1 MTESIA
7 DLEAAF
13 RNHGID
19 VVDVAQIQSADP
31 DRIELTYMTAYPGF
45 QINHPEM
52 GRALNTVIDLC
63 EADRVQPCR
72 LEATVVRSPE
82 DPMGTWH
89 AKREWF
95 QDLAEYKISEEAFS
109 TRVLNTITH
118 TTEESSDGSGEAN
131 DAPEG
136 QP

>member
-19 VVDVAQIQSADP
+19 VVDVAPIPQADP

-63 EADRVQPCR
+63 EDDRLEPCR
-72 LEATVVRSPE
+72 LAATVVRSPD

-89 AKREWF
+89 AEPEWF

-118 TTEESSDGSGEAN
+118 TAEESSDDSAETS

>member
-1 MTESIA
+1 MTEPIA
-7 DLEAAF
+7 ELEEAF

-19 VVDVAQIQSADP
+19 VVDVAAVPSADP

-63 EADRVQPCR
+63 EDDRLEPCR
-72 LEATVVRSPE
+72 LEATVVRSPD
-82 DPMGTWH
+82 DPMGVWH
-89 AKREWF
+89 AKPEWF
-95 QDLAEYKISEEAFS
+95 RDLAEYKISEETFS
-109 TRVLNTITH
+109 TRVLSTITH
-118 TTEESSDGSGEAN
+118 TAEESN